1 MRESADPDAADHVGA
16 QIHIEEPWDGY
27 ADMRAVDVVERLS
40 DASPA
45 MLAVVRL
52 YEQANRDRVT
62 VLDAIDRRLAAQGD

>member
-1 MRESADPDAADHVGA
+1 
-16 QIHIEEPWDGY
+16 
-27 ADMRAVDVVERLS
+27 
-40 DASPA
+40 